1 MTANEFLDDLGA
13 FMKAAT
19 KNLRLPVHPTKENKK
34 PEDRAPEVYKM
45 RLPDKKSYQD
55 KAPYLFNRIVL
66 IEDHQHPGERG
77 ECKCTVC
84 TSFCVYCDD
93 EMQGAL
99 HLLNL
104 MEDVR
109 QEILR
114 TQVISNM
121 YQIDMDEGMQ
131 FAIYDN
137 QPVPFFIG
145 EAVSV
150 WKIPTI
156 EREVS
161 TKWLRR

>member
-1 MTANEFLDDLGA
+1 MTANEFLDDLCA
-13 FMKAAT
+13 FMKDAT
-19 KNLRLPVHPTKENKK
+19 KNLRLPVRPTKENREPK
-34 PEDRAPEVYKM
+34 DRAPEVYKM
-45 RLPDKKSYQD
+45 RLPDAKSYQD
-55 KAPYLFNRIVL
+55 KAPYLYNRVVL
-66 IEDHQHPGERG
+66 IEDHQTPGEIP

-93 EMQGAL
+93 ETQGAL
-99 HLLNL
+99 HLLNV
-104 MEDVR
+104 MEDIR

-114 TQVISNM
+114 KHVIANR
-121 YQIDMDEGMQ
+121 YQIDLNEGIQ

-161 TKWLRR
+161 TRWLRR